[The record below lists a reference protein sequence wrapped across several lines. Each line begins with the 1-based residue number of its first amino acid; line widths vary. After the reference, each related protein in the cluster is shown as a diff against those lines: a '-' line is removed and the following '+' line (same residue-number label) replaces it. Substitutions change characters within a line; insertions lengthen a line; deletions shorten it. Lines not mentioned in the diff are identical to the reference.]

1 MIEFLLA
8 AQRYS
13 SVILCLREREGVYNT
28 VSEGEGRK
36 VKGGGDALGMGLYKD
51 CKCCCLLKG

>member
-13 SVILCLREREGVYNT
+13 SVICLRGWEGVYNT

-36 VKGGGDALGMGLYKD
+36 VKGGGGSCFRDGLI
-51 CKCCCLLKG
+51 

>member
-28 VSEGEGRK
+28 VSEGKGRK
-36 VKGGGDALGMGLYKD
+36 VKGGGGSCFRDGLI
-51 CKCCCLLKG
+51 

>member
-13 SVILCLREREGVYNT
+13 SVILCLREREGMYNT
-28 VSEGEGRK
+28 VSEGEGRN
-36 VKGGGDALGMGLYKD
+36 VKEGGGGGHALGMG
-51 CKCCCLLKG
+51 

>member
-1 MIEFLLA
+1 MIEFLLD

-13 SVILCLREREGVYNT
+13 SVILCLRGREGVYNT

-36 VKGGGDALGMGLYKD
+36 FKGVGGSCFRDGLI
-51 CKCCCLLKG
+51 

>member
-28 VSEGEGRK
+28 VSEGEG
-36 VKGGGDALGMGLYKD
+36 GHALGMGLYKD

>member
-13 SVILCLREREGVYNT
+13 SVILCLRGQEGVYKT
-28 VSEGEGRK
+28 VSEGEGK
-36 VKGGGDALGMGLYKD
+36 KIKDGGGHALGMG
-51 CKCCCLLKG
+51 

>member
-13 SVILCLREREGVYNT
+13 SMILCLREREGVYNT

-36 VKGGGDALGMGLYKD
+36 VKGGGSCFRDGLI
-51 CKCCCLLKG
+51 